1 MDVYDTCTSVPPTI
15 KAYGD
20 DMRSEAGSVESGH
33 SPDGIDNG
41 PAKRHRQEVLWEAA
55 VGPVG
60 NK

>member
-1 MDVYDTCTSVPPTI
+1 MTHVLLYLRQSRHV
-15 KAYGD
+15 D
-20 DMRSEAGSVESGH
+20 DMRCEAGSVESGH

-41 PAKRHRQEVLWEAA
+41 PAKQHRQEVLWEAV